1 MWLIYVHDTS
11 SNMSSNHKWLL
22 AAYHGSSVV
31 CNKEENLRTMNKQME
46 KASAAGAQLIIFP
59 ELFTTGYILPK
70 GPEDIRR
77 LAEAHDGPSFQK
89 LSQWAKELS
98 IAVIY
103 GYAERVDGKDVSFYN
118 SAQFIDKDGKS
129 LANFHKLHLWP
140 AMDIPAFTPGS
151 QEAIIDYEGIKIA
164 LLICYDIEFPEIV
177 RSVALKGA
185 HLIAVPTA
193 CVNKLSSAI
202 VSARALEN
210 HLFVANVNHCGM
222 ECGQK
227 YLTDS
232 CVVGPTGDP
241 IVTAR
246 ADDGDQ
252 LILADIDIDQCQ
264 LVQETKSYLKARRP
278 ELYGDLV
285 K

>member
-1 MWLIYVHDTS
+1 MYMYTS

-31 CNKEENLRTMNKQME
+31 CNKEENLRTMRKQME
-46 KASAAGAQLIIFP
+46 NASVAGAQLIIFP

-70 GPEDIRR
+70 GPEDIKR
-77 LAEAHDGPSFQK
+77 LAETHDGPSFQK

-103 GYAERVDGKDVSFYN
+103 GYAERVNGEGVSFYN

-140 AMDIPAFTPGS
+140 KMDVPAFTPGS
-151 QEAIIDYEGIKIA
+151 QEAIVDYKGVKIA

-177 RSVALKGA
+177 RSLALKGT

-193 CVNKLSSAI
+193 SCIDKLSVI

-210 HLFVANVNHCGM
+210 HLFVAYVNHCGM

-227 YLTDS
+227 YLADS
-232 CVVGPTGDP
+232 CIVGPTGDP

-246 ADDGDQ
+246 ADEGEH
-252 LILADIDIDQCQ
+252 LLLADIDVDQCQ
-264 LVQETKSYLKARRP
+264 LVQEAKGSSYFKARRP
-278 ELYGDLV
+278 ELYRDLV